1 MICQSIKF
9 EEMAMNNPAGPALSV
24 SIRDLLPVEVAYA
37 RCRVEQ
43 SPGRFS
49 DQIRD
54 GFQVVKDWAA
64 QKGFDISLLKV
75 VGIPQVSNGQ
85 MASYDCCIELPEPVD
100 VSEEAIQ
107 SKQLT
112 GGRYAV
118 LTLEKDS
125 ATIGETIGRFFA
137 EYVPEHELV
146 IDNNRPNYE
155 IYYEN
160 LLDFCVPI
168 I

>member
-1 MICQSIKF
+1 MSNQ
-9 EEMAMNNPAGPALSV
+9 AGQALAV
-24 SIRDLLPVEVAYA
+24 SIRDLLPVEVAYT

-43 SPGRFS
+43 SAGNFS
-49 DQIRD
+49 DQIKD
-54 GFQVVKDWAA
+54 GFQVVKDWAI
-64 QKGFDISLLKV
+64 QKGFDLSLLKV
-75 VGIPQVSNGQ
+75 IGIPQVSNGQ
-85 MASYDCCIELPEPVD
+85 LTSYECCIELPEPVD
-100 VSEEAIQ
+100 LNEEAIQ

-112 GGRYAV
+112 GGKYAV

-146 IDNNRPNYE
+146 IDNNRPNCE
-155 IYYEN
+155 IYYEHIME
-160 LLDFCVPI
+160 FCVPI

>member
-1 MICQSIKF
+1 MS
-9 EEMAMNNPAGPALSV
+9 NPAGQTLSV
-24 SIRDLLPVEVAYA
+24 SIRGLLPVEVAYM

-43 SPGRFS
+43 AAGNFS

-64 QKGFDISLLKV
+64 QKGFDLSLLKV
-75 VGIPQVSNGQ
+75 IGIPQVSNGQ
-85 MASYDCCIELPEPVD
+85 LTSYECCIELPEPVD
-100 VSEEAIQ
+100 VNESGTQ
-107 SKQLT
+107 TQQLI
-112 GGRYAV
+112 GGKYAV

-146 IDNNRPNYE
+146 IDNDRPGYE
-155 IYYEN
+155 IYYEHIME
-160 LLDFCVPI
+160 FCVPI
-168 I
+168 RE

>member
-1 MICQSIKF
+1 MSNQ
-9 EEMAMNNPAGPALSV
+9 AGPALAV
-24 SIRDLLPVEVAYA
+24 SFRDLLSVEVAYT

-43 SPGRFS
+43 SAGNFS
-49 DQIRD
+49 DQISD

-64 QKGFDISLLKV
+64 QKGFDTAILRV
-75 VGIPQVSNGQ
+75 IGIPQVNNGQ
-85 MASYDCCIELPEPVD
+85 LTSYDCCIELPEPVE

-107 SKQLT
+107 FKQIT
-112 GGRYAV
+112 GGNYAV

-160 LLDFCVPI
+160 LMDFCVPI